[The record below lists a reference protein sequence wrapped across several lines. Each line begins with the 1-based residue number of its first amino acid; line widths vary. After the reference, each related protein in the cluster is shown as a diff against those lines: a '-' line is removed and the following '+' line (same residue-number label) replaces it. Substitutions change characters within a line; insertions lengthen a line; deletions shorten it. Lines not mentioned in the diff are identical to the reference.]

1 MTALFFC
8 PAPSPCFLM
17 PMNRGFTLIEALITA
32 TIVACGLVAVAA
44 IFSFA
49 VRANISN
56 RQMAVATALAYDK
69 MEELKWTASPSDG
82 ADQVT
87 LDDTYFRT
95 WHIGP
100 NPPRLVTITVYAAS
114 NPLTRRQMELIKAT
128 TMISPVF

>member
-1 MTALFFC
+1 
-8 PAPSPCFLM
+8 M
-17 PMNRGFTLIEALITA
+17 PLNRGFTLIEALITA

-49 VRANISN
+49 IRANIGN

-69 MEELKWTASPSDG
+69 MEELKWTPSPLDG

-87 LDDTYFRT
+87 LADRYFRT

-100 NPPRLVTITVYAAS
+100 TPPHVVTVTVYAMS
-114 NPLTRRQMELIKAT
+114 SPLTHRQMELIKVT
-128 TMISPVF
+128 TLISRVF